1 MQRIIVSSF
10 IFLSILFIFSA
21 CQKGAGPGG
30 RASIKGKVFARNY
43 NNSYI
48 KTDSGYIAGQKVFI
62 KYGDIAGVGDNV
74 DTDLNGEFVFP
85 YLRKGNYTV
94 YILSKRLYNN
104 TLDTTVSQTVS
115 IEDRKEVKTLPLFE
129 INTFK
134 N

>member
-1 MQRIIVSSF
+1 MHRIIVSSF
-10 IFLSILFIFSA
+10 IFLSILFAFNA
-21 CQKGAGPGG
+21 CTKGAGPGG

-104 TLDTTVSQTVS
+104 TLDTTVSQTVT
-115 IEDRKEVKTLPLFE
+115 IADRKEVKSLPLFE